1 MEFNTNITQR
11 LDEMFETDVASFDK
25 KLIEIAKSV
34 GGKAYLV
41 GGAVRDE
48 LMSKNSKDRDY
59 CLTKIPLEKL
69 AKKLQH
75 FIPEAKINEVGKS
88 FGIIKLSIGHDE
100 FDIAIP
106 RTDIDRE
113 SVKTDPN
120 VTIESDLSRRD
131 FTINRTLK
139 RFRNRRNH
147 KSSWLRW
154 SF

>member
-48 LMSKNSKDRDY
+48 IMSKNSKDRDY
-59 CLTKIPLEKL
+59 CLTKIPLEEL